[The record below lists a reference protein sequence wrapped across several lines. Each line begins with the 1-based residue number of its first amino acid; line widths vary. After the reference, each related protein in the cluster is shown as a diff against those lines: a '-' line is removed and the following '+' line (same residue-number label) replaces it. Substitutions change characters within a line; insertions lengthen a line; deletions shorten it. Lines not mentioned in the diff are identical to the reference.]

1 MCGDLSAAV
10 AKLLLELL
18 LEVFALGWEE
28 VTRPLLPPPY
38 DMDKDVKGVLKP
50 SAEDGGWAGWAA
62 RMQDPAARTFP
73 STSYLDACSRD
84 QTVASGRPC
93 VTQAR
98 TFYRVPLPPGCRW
111 VPPPSRCRGRLTRCG
126 AGRYCR
132 GGRGM
137 RPAGIEPSRAEPSP
151 AQPSRPLLPPYSA
164 LGERDAPQRLCRP
177 HSKQRIKPQKKVLP
191 LPSPSLNL
199 EPKLSWPNCQ
209 PSICPSP
216 VLTISME

>member
-1 MCGDLSAAV
+1 
-10 AKLLLELL
+10 
-18 LEVFALGWEE
+18 
-28 VTRPLLPPPY
+28 
-38 DMDKDVKGVLKP
+38 MDKDVKGVLKP

-111 VPPPSRCRGRLTRCG
+111 VPPPSRSRGRLTRCG

-151 AQPSRPLLPPYSA
+151 AQPSPAVLLFLPTRLLVKGMLHNVFAARTRSRGSNPKRRFPP
-164 LGERDAPQRLCRP
+164 PP
-177 HSKQRIKPQKKVLP
+177 
-191 LPSPSLNL
+191 PSLNL

-216 VLTISME
+216 VLIISMG